1 MEFYTVE
8 NRHFADINL
17 ALIESAKMGSK
28 VITNE
33 LCEYTAEID
42 QINRNQ
48 LVINE
53 DLTTEAM
60 HVFEVDTSLEDDELG
75 NEVVGEYVSV
85 KKITIYGKDV
95 DKISFTKEFKQDIVG
110 SAEIGCEQIM
120 NNI

>member
-8 NRHFADINL
+8 NKHFTDINL
-17 ALIESAKMGSK
+17 ALCESAKTGSK

-33 LCEYTAEID
+33 LSEYTAEID

-48 LVINE
+48 LVINDE
-53 DLTTEAM
+53 QTTEAL

-75 NEVVGEYVSV
+75 DEVVGEYVAV
-85 KKITIYGKDV
+85 KKVTIYGKDV
-95 DKISFTKEFKQDIVG
+95 DKIKFTKEFEQDIVR

-120 NNI
+120 NNQ